1 MENSDWTP
9 QRLSSFTLKE
19 LRVICKDVGV
29 GVGKKNKAQLV
40 ESLTA
45 WHNERTVEDT
55 VTDDNGNEV
64 ATVTDNRENTPVL
77 HNKQRAGE
85 TQDEGN
91 EQKKHMLEV
100 IDRAGTE
107 ETEKVESADEGLPEM
122 QSCGNDDMSTSTSS
136 HTSPDLKS
144 QPSALESTLNNMAP
158 KSATS
163 LAESQQEPNTVDSP
177 EVMESPSSL
186 KSVTFAPEPATEENE
201 ADSLVNVGSRE
212 NDEKPSEIDVDIPQ
226 DIPSTEMSVI
236 SEPAASDKSNPVSV
250 LSKKRA
256 SISASS
262 LNGIP
267 TVTNFLAQNNMQHL
281 TTLFRKEELMDWTL
295 ARELTVD
302 TLRSMGVKTGSA
314 IKYCLAVKQLFPD
327 LAEERAALSLR
338 LSVSVDSL
346 QSLMDEMSSL
356 SLTGRSTAAATSTSK
371 IPMKRV
377 SMVPQKAMVSETPT
391 LARKQSVKLPVLSPT
406 LRQETKSTVATP
418 RRPMNVA
425 PKVVTRRTGV
435 TGAISSKATT
445 SKTDDKENA
454 AAPVRPKKIG
464 PAALAAAEKAKR
476 ELNNSTTAAGL
487 QPARP
492 SARTTK
498 APAKAKVASSKLV

>member
-1 MENSDWTP
+1 MMETSDWTP
-9 QRLSSFTLKE
+9 QSLSSFTLKE

-45 WHNERTVEDT
+45 WYNERTVQDT
-55 VTDDNGNEV
+55 VTGDDGNEV
-64 ATVTDNRENTPVL
+64 ATVTEDKENTPVL

-91 EQKKHMLEV
+91 EQKKHMSEV
-100 IDRAGTE
+100 IDCAGTLA
-107 ETEKVESADEGLPEM
+107 ETEKVESADAGLPERE
-122 QSCGNDDMSTSTSS
+122 SCRKDEMGISTSS

-144 QPSALESTLNNMAP
+144 QTSTLESTLNNMVS

-163 LAESQQEPNTVDSP
+163 LAEGQQEPNTVDAAA
-177 EVMESPSSL
+177 VMESPSSL
-186 KSVTFAPEPATEENE
+186 KSVTFAPEPATEDE
-201 ADSLVNVGSRE
+201 ADSLENVDSCE
-212 NDEKPSEIDVDIPQ
+212 NDEKPSEVDAEISQDVS
-226 DIPSTEMSVI
+226 STETSV
-236 SEPAASDKSNPVSV
+236 VS
-250 LSKKRA
+250 
-256 SISASS
+256 
-262 LNGIP
+262 IP

-314 IKYCLAVKQLFPD
+314 IKYCLAVKQLFPE
-327 LAEERAALSLR
+327 LAEERATAPLR

-356 SLTGRSTAAATSTSK
+356 SLTGRTTAAGAPTSK
-371 IPMKRV
+371 IPTKRI
-377 SMVPQKAMVSETPT
+377 SMVSQKAMVSETPI

-406 LRQETKSTVATP
+406 LKQETKSTMATP

-425 PKVVTRRTGV
+425 PKVVTRRTGT

-445 SKTDDKENA
+445 SKIDDKENA
-454 AAPVRPKKIG
+454 TAPVRPKKIG

-476 ELNNSTTAAGL
+476 ELNNSTAAAGL

-492 SARTTK
+492 R
-498 APAKAKVASSKLV
+498 